1 MKIKLPY
8 FDRDGWRAAFVIWLV
23 AFVIGHVSE
32 PVWWIGVAIGF
43 ACLLFFRDP
52 ERIPPSKSRVVV
64 SPADGIILKIAD
76 VEPPAELELKGKR
89 KKISIFMSI
98 LNVHVNRTPIAGIVE
113 KILYVPGRFF
123 NVTLDKANEYNER
136 QATFMKNEDGMELVF
151 VQIAGLIAR
160 RIRCDIK
167 EGDKLERGQRVG
179 IIRFGSRVD
188 VYLPTDVSV
197 LVEEGQITVAGET
210 ILANYSDNYEKLEN
224 KKEKKSADHN
234 VKEKRNEKQQKSK

>member
-8 FDRDGWRAAFVIWLV
+8 FDRDGWSAAFVIWLV

-52 ERIPPSKSRVVV
+52 ERIPPSKNHVVV
-64 SPADGIILKIAD
+64 SPADGIILKITD
-76 VEPPAELELKGKR
+76 IEPPAELELSGKR
-89 KKISIFMSI
+89 KKISIFMSV

-113 KILYVPGRFF
+113 KILYIPGRFF

-136 QATFMKNEDGMELVF
+136 QATFVKNDDGMELVF

-167 EGDKLERGQRVG
+167 EGDKLGRGQRVG

-188 VYLPTDVSV
+188 VYLPLDVSV

-210 ILANYSDNYEKLEN
+210 ILANY
-224 KKEKKSADHN
+224 N
-234 VKEKRNEKQQKSK
+234 VEEKRNEKKQRTK

>member
-52 ERIPPSKSRVVV
+52 ERIPPSKNHLVV

-76 VEPPAELELKGKR
+76 VEPPSELGLTGQR
-89 KKISIFMSI
+89 KKISIFMSV
-98 LNVHVNRTPIAGIVE
+98 LNVHVNRTPIAGTVE
-113 KILYVPGRFF
+113 KIIYTPGRFF

-136 QATFMKNEDGMELVF
+136 QATFVRNDDGMKLVF

-188 VYLPTDVSV
+188 VYLPLDVSV

-210 ILANYSDNYEKLEN
+210 ILANYNVE
-224 KKEKKSADHN
+224 EKK
-234 VKEKRNEKQQKSK
+234 NEKKPRNK

>member
-8 FDRDGWRAAFVIWLV
+8 FDRDGWRAAFVIWFV
-23 AFVIGHVSE
+23 AFIVGHVSE

-52 ERIPPSKSRVVV
+52 ERIPPSKRQVIV

-76 VEPPAELELKGKR
+76 VDPPRELGLEGKR
-89 KKISIFMSI
+89 RKISIFMSV
-98 LNVHVNRTPIAGIVE
+98 LNVHVNRTPISGIVE
-113 KILYVPGRFF
+113 KILYIPGKFF

-136 QATFMKNEDGMELVF
+136 QATFVKNDDGMQLVF

-160 RIRCDIK
+160 RIRCDIQ

-188 VYLPTDVSV
+188 VYLPLDVSV

-210 ILANYSDNYEKLEN
+210 ILANYNVE
-224 KKEKKSADHN
+224 EKK
-234 VKEKRNEKQQKSK
+234 NEKKQRNK

>member
-8 FDRDGWRAAFVIWLV
+8 FDRDGWRAAFAIWLV

-52 ERIPPSKSRVVV
+52 ERIPPSKSQVVV
-64 SPADGIILKIAD
+64 SPADGIILKIAN
-76 VEPPAELELKGKR
+76 VEPPAELGLRGQR
-89 KKISIFMSI
+89 KKISIFMSV
-98 LNVHVNRTPIAGIVE
+98 LNVHVNRTPIAGTVE

-136 QATFMKNEDGMELVF
+136 QATFVKNDDGMNLVF

-188 VYLPTDVSV
+188 VYLPLDVSV

-210 ILANYSDNYEKLEN
+210 ILANYHIE
-224 KKEKKSADHN
+224 EKK
-234 VKEKRNEKQQKSK
+234 NEKKQRNK

>member
-8 FDRDGWRAAFVIWLV
+8 FDRDGWRAAFIIWIV
-23 AFVIGHVSE
+23 AFIVGHVSE

-52 ERIPPSKSRVVV
+52 ERIPPSKSHVVV

-76 VEPPAELELKGKR
+76 VEPPSELGLTGKR
-89 KKISIFMSI
+89 KKISIFMSV
-98 LNVHVNRTPIAGIVE
+98 LNVHVNRTPVAGVV
-113 KILYVPGRFF
+113 KKLLYVPGRFF

-136 QATFMKNEDGMELVF
+136 LATFVKNDDGMELVF

-188 VYLPTDVSV
+188 VYLPQDVSV

-210 ILANYSDNYEKLEN
+210 ILANY
-224 KKEKKSADHN
+224 N
-234 VKEKRNEKQQKSK
+234 VEEKRNEKKPRNR

>member
-52 ERIPPSKSRVVV
+52 ERIPPSKNHVVV
-64 SPADGIILKIAD
+64 SPADGIILKIAN
-76 VEPPAELELKGKR
+76 VEPPAELGLTGQR
-89 KKISIFMSI
+89 KKISIFMSV
-98 LNVHVNRTPIAGIVE
+98 LNVHVNRTPIAGTVE
-113 KILYVPGRFF
+113 KIIYIPGRFF

-136 QATFMKNEDGMELVF
+136 QATFVRNDDGMNLVF

-188 VYLPTDVSV
+188 VYLPWDVSV

-210 ILANYSDNYEKLEN
+210 ILANYNME
-224 KKEKKSADHN
+224 EKK
-234 VKEKRNEKQQKSK
+234 NEKKQRNK

>member
-8 FDRDGWRAAFVIWLV
+8 FDRDGWRAAFAIWLV
-23 AFVIGHVSE
+23 AFVVGHVSE
-32 PVWWIGVAIGF
+32 PIWWIGVAIGF

-52 ERIPPSKSRVVV
+52 ERIPPSKKHVVV

-76 VEPPAELELKGKR
+76 VEPPAELELSGKR
-89 KKISIFMSI
+89 KKISIFMSV
-98 LNVHVNRTPIAGIVE
+98 LNVHVNRTPAAGIVE
-113 KILYVPGRFF
+113 KILYIPGRFF

-136 QATFMKNEDGMELVF
+136 QATFVKNDDGMELVF

-188 VYLPTDVSV
+188 VYLPLDVSV

-210 ILANYSDNYEKLEN
+210 ILANYNAE
-224 KKEKKSADHN
+224 
-234 VKEKRNEKQQKSK
+234 EKRNEKKQRNK

>member
-8 FDRDGWRAAFVIWLV
+8 FDRDGWRAAFAIWLV

-52 ERIPPSKSRVVV
+52 ERIPPSKDHVVV
-64 SPADGIILKIAD
+64 SPADGIILKIAN
-76 VEPPAELELKGKR
+76 VEPPAELGLIGQR
-89 KKISIFMSI
+89 KKISIFMSV

-136 QATFMKNEDGMELVF
+136 QATFVKNDDGMNLVF

-188 VYLPTDVSV
+188 VYLPLNVSV

-210 ILANYSDNYEKLEN
+210 ILANYHIE
-224 KKEKKSADHN
+224 
-234 VKEKRNEKQQKSK
+234 EKRNEKKQRNK

>member
-52 ERIPPSKSRVVV
+52 ERIPPSKNHVVV

-76 VEPPAELELKGKR
+76 VEPPSELGLTGQR
-89 KKISIFMSI
+89 KKISIFMSV
-98 LNVHVNRTPIAGIVE
+98 LNVHVNRTPIAGTVE
-113 KILYVPGRFF
+113 KIIYTPGRFF

-136 QATFMKNEDGMELVF
+136 QATFVRNDDGMKLVF

-188 VYLPTDVSV
+188 VYLPLDVSV

-210 ILANYSDNYEKLEN
+210 ILANYNVE
-224 KKEKKSADHN
+224 EKK
-234 VKEKRNEKQQKSK
+234 NEKKPRNK

>member
-8 FDRDGWRAAFVIWLV
+8 FDRDGWRAAFAIWLV

-52 ERIPPSKSRVVV
+52 ERIPPSKSQVVV
-64 SPADGIILKIAD
+64 SPADGIILKIAN
-76 VEPPAELELKGKR
+76 VEPPAELGLTGQR
-89 KKISIFMSI
+89 KKISIFMSV
-98 LNVHVNRTPIAGIVE
+98 LNVHVNRTPIAGTVE

-136 QATFMKNEDGMELVF
+136 QATFVKNDDGMNLVF

-188 VYLPTDVSV
+188 VYLPLDVSV

-210 ILANYSDNYEKLEN
+210 ILANYHIE
-224 KKEKKSADHN
+224 EKK
-234 VKEKRNEKQQKSK
+234 NEKKQRNK